1 MTSLLPRHLP
11 FSSRHI
17 LAVACALLISGMLV
31 HSAHAD
37 GLSVFPV
44 SLEFPDTFRG
54 GEYVS
59 TVGVLNNSD
68 AESTFV
74 FEKDGNAA
82 QWITIT
88 DAADRTTEVTE
99 LVVGPRGR
107 GQVVAKLAVPRD
119 TANGSYRGTLTVLR
133 HQATAGDPAKG
144 SAVSIGAQLP
154 ITVRVTGTQKLEGSV
169 ADVSLSEVEVALPL
183 ETVVAIQNSGNVVV
197 VPEISV
203 SVSTPGGP
211 SASQTFAEETI
222 YPGETKRVPTRLD
235 TSKLTPGDYTARVQ
249 VMFGTKDL
257 GTTEKRFTLHP
268 RGTLT
273 RRGVL
278 DSLTLTNPPEAGGT
292 AKIVARI
299 RNTGQ
304 IDSKALFIGE
314 LYRGSTLVKAISGIE
329 RSIARGDET
338 TLDVFV
344 DIPSNGAYRL
354 TGKVSFEG
362 NESEPK
368 ELTFQVGAGLPMY
381 LIGGGALA
389 LVVLAGGAAFIV
401 RSRRATMS
409 MTQRTRSRVHGPM
422 I

>member
-1 MTSLLPRHLP
+1 MMQHLP
-11 FSSRHI
+11 SLPKF
-17 LAVACALLISGMLV
+17 LAVACALLISGLLV
-31 HSAHAD
+31 TSAHAD

-54 GEYVS
+54 GEYVA
-59 TVGVLNNSD
+59 TVGILNSSD
-68 AESTFV
+68 IESTFR
-74 FEKDGNAA
+74 FEKAGNAA
-82 QWITIT
+82 QWLTIT
-88 DAADRTTEVTE
+88 DAADRTREVPE
-99 LVVGPRGR
+99 LVVGPRER
-107 GQVVAKLAVPRD
+107 GQVVAKLAVPREA
-119 TANGSYRGTLTVLR
+119 ANGDYRGTVTVLR
-133 HQATAGDPAKG
+133 SQGSSGDPAAKG

-154 ITVRVTGTQKLEGSV
+154 LSVRVTGTQRLEGSV

-203 SVSTPGGP
+203 SVATAGGP
-211 SASQTFAEETI
+211 SASQKFAEETI

-235 TSKLTPGDYTARVQ
+235 TSKLTPGEYTARVQ
-249 VMFGTKDL
+249 VTFGTKDL

-273 RRGVL
+273 RRGTL
-278 DSLTLTNPPEAGGT
+278 ESLALTSAPEAGGT
-292 AKIVARI
+292 AKVVARI

-314 LYRGSTLVKAISGIE
+314 LYRGSTLVKAITGIE
-329 RSIARGDET
+329 RSVARGDEVP
-338 TLDVFV
+338 LEVFV
-344 DIPSNGAYRL
+344 DIPSNGDYRL

-368 ELTFQVGAGLPMY
+368 ELTFRVGSGLPMY
-381 LIGGGALA
+381 LMGGVALA
-389 LVVLAGGAAFIV
+389 ALVLAVGAFAIV
-401 RSRRATMS
+401 RSRRSAVA
-409 MTQRTRSRVHGPM
+409 MTQRTRNRAHGPM